1 MVAEIVRLANSS
13 GCIFLEFSL
22 FFVKSEAGR
31 ISVER
36 CKCNS
41 KQLIAD
47 KLQARNTNTQYK
59 YKYKIHNT
67 QYQFFNTNT
76 NTTTQYT
83 IQIQLKNVEYYI
95 YLLWTGLRQSAM
107 FFGLRAMWKQRK
119 GRE

>member
-22 FFVKSEAGR
+22 FFVNSEAGR

-47 KLQARNTNTQYK
+47 KLQARNTNTQYT
-59 YKYKIHNT
+59 IPIS
-67 QYQFFNTNT
+67 NTNT

-95 YLLWTGLRQSAM
+95 YLLWTGQRQSAM